1 MVVSAHDIARELRR
15 RVPGAGVVKIH
26 KLLYYCQG
34 WHLTW
39 SGQPLFRESVEAWAN
54 GPVVADLWHDEDKG
68 RSAPATTDLNEE
80 ALGTVGYVVARY
92 GGLSG
97 KDLIHLTHGE
107 APWMNVSESDSW
119 SSPEISH
126 TELTSFFSED
136 EDRVRLDAALDGAL
150 RDDAVRPVFEAAF
163 ERAAGSVGTV
173 DEPVEIQRRLR
184 ALS

>member
-39 SGQPLFRESVEAWAN
+39 SGQPLFRESVDAWAN

-68 RSAPATTDLNEE
+68 RPAPAKTELNEE

-107 APWMNVSESDSW
+107 DPWMNVSESDSW

-126 TELTSFFSED
+126 ADLAAFFSQD
-136 EDRVRLDAALDGAL
+136 DDRVRLDAVLDGAL
-150 RDDAVRPVFEAAF
+150 RDDAVRPVFEAALQ
-163 ERAAGSVGTV
+163 RSAASVGTV
-173 DEPVEIQRRLR
+173 DEPAEIQRRLR

>member
-1 MVVSAHDIARELRR
+1 MVSAHDIARELRR
-15 RVPGAGVVKIH
+15 RLPAAGVVKIH

-39 SGQPLFRESVEAWAN
+39 SGQPLFREPVEAWAN

-68 RSAPATTDLNEE
+68 RPAPAMTDLNEE

-92 GGLSG
+92 GQLSG

-107 APWMNVSESDSW
+107 TPWMNVSQSDSW

-126 TELTSFFSED
+126 ADLAMFFSRD
-136 EDRVRLDAALDGAL
+136 DDRVRLDAVLDGAL
-150 RDDAVRPVFEAAF
+150 RDDAQSPVLDAAL
-163 ERAAGSVGTV
+163 ERAAKSVGTV
-173 DEPVEIQRRLR
+173 DDPAEIQRRLH
-184 ALS
+184 AHS